1 MNPLLL
7 GGLFDMAGKMLDRF
21 FPDPTERAKAEM
33 EMIKM
38 QQDGLFKELD
48 AQMQMALAQARIN
61 EVEAASPNPWVS
73 GWRPAVGWIGV
84 AALAYQY
91 LLRPL
96 LPWFCN
102 AAGHPVPD
110 MPELDGGMM
119 ELVALMLGF
128 GGLRTFDKIKGVSK

>member
-33 EMIKM
+33 EVLKM

-48 AQMQMALAQARIN
+48 AQMQVALAQMRIN
-61 EVEAASPNPWVS
+61 EAEAASPNPWVS
-73 GWRPAVGWIGV
+73 GWRPAVGWVCV
-84 AALAYQY
+84 AALCYQY

-96 LPWFCN
+96 LPWLCT
-102 AAGHPVPD
+102 ATGHPVPD
-110 MPELDGGMM
+110 MPGLDDNMF
-119 ELVALMLGF
+119 ELVLALLGV
-128 GGLRTFDKIKGVSK
+128 GGLRSFDKLKGTSR